1 MKGNFRRSMIWLH
14 TYSGLLLS
22 WLLFIVFVTGTL
34 SYYADELDVWMQ
46 PEKLSQ
52 QHQSD
57 PIPLAIS
64 ALNEKASGAS
74 RWNINLGNDRDPKT
88 EIRWQY
94 PGQGRRD
101 GHKETLSSSGSE
113 PRETLGGSFF
123 IHFHYSLELRN
134 YGGRYL
140 TGIAAFIML
149 VGVFSGIFTH
159 RRFFKDFFVLRW
171 QKLKRAMTD
180 AHAIIGIVTIPFCFV
195 ICFSA
200 LMFYLSLY
208 VPASAT
214 YHYDKGYRQLSS
226 QVSPKGFS
234 RAAAGVT
241 AQPLTDIKPIL
252 TQVNT
257 TWPEPNSISWV
268 SYYHPFDTNGY
279 LMFYRNKSDLSRQ
292 SETLT
297 FDASSGELL
306 HQTELPRIPKFIS
319 YLFLGLHE
327 AKFADTSLRFILFVL
342 GSLSCALIATGSIL
356 WLNNR
361 IERKVNHRGTRLMDW
376 SNRAMFGGMPIGII
390 TLFLANR
397 LLPVSLADRA
407 DYELLCFLSGWG
419 IFAIIAAMMSRQ
431 MFWAVML
438 KSFAVAC
445 FVLPILDVV
454 LAPHY
459 LVSAIDNMQLS
470 FIGIELA
477 LVISG
482 ILALL
487 LQRYISSRYQIIVS
501 STKPQTQKEATSC

>member
-22 WLLFIVFVTGTL
+22 WLLFTVFVTGTL
-34 SYYADELDVWMQ
+34 SYYADELNVWMQ

-52 QHQSD
+52 RQHLE

-64 ALNEKASGAS
+64 ALNEKARGAS
-74 RWNINLGNDRDPKT
+74 RWNISLGNERDPKT

-101 GHKETLSSSGSE
+101 GQRQTLSTTDAE

-171 QKLKRAMTD
+171 QKLRRAMTD

-200 LMFYLSLY
+200 LLFYLSLY

-214 YHYDKGYRQLSS
+214 YHYEKGYRQLSS
-226 QVSPKGFS
+226 EISPKSFS
-234 RAAAGVT
+234 REAAGIQ
-241 AQPLTDIKPIL
+241 ARPIQDISPIL
-252 TQVNT
+252 DQVNAA
-257 TWPEPNSISWV
+257 WPEPRGVSWV
-268 SYYHPFDTNGY
+268 SYYHPYDKNAY
-279 LMFYRNKSDLSRQ
+279 LVFYRNKSDLSRQ

-297 FDASSGELL
+297 FDAGSGELL
-306 HQTELPRIPKFIS
+306 HKTEPPRIPKLIS
-319 YLFLGLHE
+319 YVFLGLHE
-327 AKFADTSLRFILFVL
+327 AKFADNSLRFILFIL
-342 GSLSCALIATGSIL
+342 GGLSSALIATGSVL
-356 WLNNR
+356 WLNSR
-361 IERKVNHRGTRLMDW
+361 IERDVSHAGTRLIDW
-376 SNRAMFGGMPIGII
+376 SNRAVFGGLPVAV
-390 TLFLANR
+390 LALLLANR
-397 LLPVSLADRA
+397 LLPVSMADRA
-407 DYELLCFLSGWG
+407 GYEMLGFLSGWG
-419 IFAIIAAMMSRQ
+419 LSAILAAVLRRSA
-431 MFWAVML
+431 FWPLML
-438 KSFAVAC
+438 KTFAVAC
-445 FVLPILDVV
+445 LALPVLDLV

-459 LVSAIDNMQLS
+459 LLTAIGNNNLAFAAVEFALVVAGM
-470 FIGIELA
+470 LA
-477 LVISG
+477 L
-482 ILALL
+482 ILN
-487 LQRYISSRYQIIVS
+487 RYISQRNQAATTAVKGN
-501 STKPQTQKEATSC
+501 TLNEVTSC